1 MARDTVHFFVAML
14 VGFAMGCAIIRAT
27 VSQPLAVARPSLD
40 MAVQLQPALA
50 SPSKFMQPMQPI
62 RARASSVIAN
72 AESQADPGRR
82 QMMAGAFGLAA
93 AVSNRA
99 ALAEGFNVDKVD
111 VKPMEEEKLPP
122 AGDYTRFDSVV
133 TKPGFVPTAK
143 KEKAGDVEVVPALIP
158 AVIVGS
164 AVVSAGVPALL
175 SPGQE
180 AKDAQ
185 DRQRSSV
192 GKKPVKKF
200 R

>member
-1 MARDTVHFFVAML
+1 
-14 VGFAMGCAIIRAT
+14 
-27 VSQPLAVARPSLD
+27 
-40 MAVQLQPALA
+40 
-50 SPSKFMQPMQPI
+50 
-62 RARASSVIAN
+62 
-72 AESQADPGRR
+72 
-82 QMMAGAFGLAA
+82 MAGAFGLAA

-99 ALAEGFNVDKVD
+99 AFAEGFNVDK

-143 KEKAGDVEVVPALIP
+143 TEKAKAGDVEVVPALIP

-164 AVVSAGVPALL
+164 AVISAGVPALL

-185 DRQRSSV
+185 DAQRSKK